1 MDTKEE
7 QLPEEQL
14 SENTTSQ
21 EVSSDDQAIELS
33 DAASGD
39 EPTDDAPDLVASL
52 RAEYNLPEAWS
63 DEHVEAWYLT
73 VAELPENTVLGEE
86 GVHYVDPTRAAR
98 ALNDWST
105 AELLCG
111 LKGQL
116 LDFDE
121 TQFKAVF
128 AEYAKRE
135 SVEMAWT
142 AQQQFEFY
150 RQGIVP
156 EKTSNGVWVT
166 DITRN
171 TRAPSAWTTAELEAW
186 ALGEITASSSASNA
200 KLALELKNRL
210 KLNPT
215 NDSADAV
222 KLAYRNSIGAGLTK
236 STIDVA
242 AETPAPSKV
251 DVMVDP
257 GREAIKN
264 TPVVEGL
271 NPMNVSFIDGAL
283 ERYATAVKPGQ
294 FITEEKGIAAQA
306 GLEQLFTYAIQQPE
320 PKAMVAALQ
329 RIKEYVGRH
338 LNDLFSPSMAYRF
351 TGGLRE
357 TMRQR
362 HVNFVELLRVYA
374 DSNTDARKQVD
385 LRYMLKDQPVDKQ
398 EMLIEYFS
406 KHA

>member
-1 MDTKEE
+1 METKEE
-7 QLPEEQL
+7 QLPEEQTL
-14 SENTTSQ
+14 E
-21 EVSSDDQAIELS
+21 SSDSVETPAEDQTPPPS
-33 DAASGD
+33 DAPVGD
-39 EPTDDAPDLVASL
+39 EPAADAPDLVATL
-52 RAEYNLPEAWS
+52 RSDYSLPESWTN
-63 DEHVEAWYLT
+63 EQVEAWYL
-73 VAELPENTVLGEE
+73 VIADLPENTVLGEE
-86 GVHYVDPTRAAR
+86 GVFYVDPTRATR
-98 ALNDWST
+98 ALGDWTT

-121 TQFKAVF
+121 KQFKAVF

-135 SVEMAWT
+135 SVEMAWS

-171 TRAPSAWTTAELEAW
+171 NRAPSAWTTAELEAW

-200 KLALELKNRL
+200 KLALELKSRL
-210 KLNPT
+210 KLNPA

-222 KLAYRNSIGAGLTK
+222 KLAYRNTIGAGLTK
-236 STIDVA
+236 PSIEVV
-242 AETPAPSKV
+242 AETPAASKV
-251 DVMVDP
+251 DVVVDP

-283 ERYATAVKPGQ
+283 ERYAAAVKPGQ
-294 FITEEKGIAAQA
+294 FITEEKGTAAQA

-329 RIKEYVGRH
+329 RIKEYVARH

-351 TGGLRE
+351 TGGLRD
-357 TMRQR
+357 TVRQR